1 MRARGN
7 AQLAF
12 SPEPKS
18 TEAGMEKDHR
28 YFFFAAEIKQV
39 GMKLSQVPY
48 IVCLALATGTTF
60 ACGAR
65 PNLGETWLGLG
76 KKGKS
81 QRDAN
86 GE

>member
-1 MRARGN
+1 
-7 AQLAF
+7 
-12 SPEPKS
+12 
-18 TEAGMEKDHR
+18 
-28 YFFFAAEIKQV
+28 
-39 GMKLSQVPY
+39 MKLSLVPY

-65 PNLGETWLGLG
+65 PNLGPWLGLG
-76 KKGKS
+76 KRGKS